1 MKLVCCVDTNALLDI
16 CYRYY
21 PTDSFTG
28 LWDGLESAV
37 MADQI
42 HFIQSEHIN
51 KEVEGKLVQ
60 FDYPR
65 NNYDDF
71 MSRFKVVIIKNIDY
85 AQALINL
92 KGDLAS
98 NVPFIT
104 KKQGIFLDNL
114 DEDLSNI
121 SVASVKN
128 AKVITSEQGFN
139 KDITNPELSKKTQ
152 LKIPDVCRYK
162 NVPCSNWLEV
172 FTHLGMRF

>member
-1 MKLVCCVDTNALLDI
+1 MTLICCVDTNALLDI

-21 PTDSFTG
+21 PNDSFTG

-37 MADQI
+37 IAGQVR
-42 HFIQSEHIN
+42 FIQSEHIN
-51 KEVEGKLVQ
+51 KEVERKLAQ
-60 FDYPR
+60 FDYSR
-65 NNYDDF
+65 NKYDDF
-71 MSRFKVVIIKNIDY
+71 MRRLKVDVIRNSDY
-85 AQALINL
+85 AQALISL

-98 NVPFIT
+98 NVPFIAR
-104 KKQGIFLDNL
+104 KQGTFLDNL

-121 SVASVKN
+121 SVASIKN

-139 KDITNPELSKKTQ
+139 TDITNPVLRKSTQ

-162 NVPCSNWLEV
+162 HIPCSNWLDV

>member
-1 MKLVCCVDTNALLDI
+1 MTLMCCVDTNALLDI

-21 PTDSFTG
+21 PNDSFAG

-37 MADQI
+37 IAGQVR
-42 HFIQSEHIN
+42 FIQSEHIN
-51 KEVEGKLVQ
+51 KEVEGKLTQ
-60 FDYPR
+60 FGYPR

-71 MSRFKVVIIKNIDY
+71 IRRLKVDVIRNSDY
-85 AQALINL
+85 AQALISL

-98 NVPFIT
+98 NVPFIS
-104 KKQGIFLDNL
+104 KKQETFLDNL

-121 SVASVKN
+121 SVASIKN

-139 KDITNPELSKKTQ
+139 KDITNPVLSKKTQ

-162 NVPCSNWLEV
+162 NIPCSNWLDV